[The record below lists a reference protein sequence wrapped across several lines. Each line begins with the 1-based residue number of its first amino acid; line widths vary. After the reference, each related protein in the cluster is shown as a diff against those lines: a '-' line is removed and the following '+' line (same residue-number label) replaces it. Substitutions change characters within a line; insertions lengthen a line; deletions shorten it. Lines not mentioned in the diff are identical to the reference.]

1 MMNSCGKTQD
11 CMAPP
16 PSITF
21 KLQSNLGNDI
31 SPNFADGV
39 TVQYSDKGEAKTVEV
54 KTTVEQQGKN
64 VSFFSYF
71 PSLAGGGISDFTL
84 KLKDGS
90 SYPIKVELGTI
101 SDKCSS
107 PPIKQ
112 IQFDGNVV
120 AVDMAIQ
127 PNTYLFRI
135 K

>member
-1 MMNSCGKTQD
+1 MSSCGKTQD
-11 CMAPP
+11 CVAPP

-21 KLQSNLGNDI
+21 KLQNSLGSDV
-31 SPNFADGV
+31 SPNFANGV
-39 TVQYSDKGEAKTVEV
+39 TVQYSDKGETKTVEV
-54 KTTVEQQGKN
+54 RTTVEQQGKN

-90 SYPIKVELGTI
+90 NYPVRIELGTK

-112 IQFDGNVV
+112 IQFDGSLV
-120 AVDMAIQ
+120 AVDMVIQ
-127 PNTYLFRI
+127 PNTYLFKIR
-135 K
+135 